1 MGLQL
6 TILTA
11 TYNRADLLPDL
22 YESLLRQNNKQ
33 FIWLVVDDGS
43 IDNTFTL
50 VDNWRNRDNGF
61 EIRIIKQENKGKNM
75 AINRGVLDID
85 TPYTMIIDSD
95 DYLTDDAVE
104 FTLEAIDSISGLND
118 FAGISSMRGTIEAS
132 SNEIKS
138 INHSFKSYIDATN
151 LERQKY
157 GIKHDCCEA
166 YQTELLKSHPFKV
179 WEGEKFTPEQV
190 VWNQLAIEGYKI
202 RWFPK
207 VTCIV
212 RYQEDGLTKDSWN
225 LYKSNPMGYAMM
237 FNHSLKYPQSFK
249 KKLYSII
256 QMICCCFISGNI
268 GYISMSNAP
277 FLSFL
282 LIPIGYALS
291 LRRKLQ
297 FIDSSKH

>member
-43 IDNTFTL
+43 VDNTREL
-50 VDNWRNRDNGF
+50 VENWKNRDNGF
-61 EIRIIKQENKGKNM
+61 EIRFIKQPNGGKNRAVNKGVMN
-75 AINRGVLDID
+75 ID

-95 DYLTDDAVE
+95 DYLTDDAVK
-104 FTLEAIDSISGLND
+104 FLLGGIDSISELDG
-118 FAGISSMRGTIEAS
+118 FAGVSGMRGIIDAS
-132 SNEIKS
+132 SNNIKS
-138 INHSFKSYIDATN
+138 INSNFEAYIDATN
-151 LERQKY
+151 LDRQKY
-157 GIKHDCCEA
+157 GINHDCCEV
-166 YQTELLKSHPFKV
+166 YLTKLLKLHPFVV

-190 VWNQLAIEGYKI
+190 VWNQLAIEGYKL